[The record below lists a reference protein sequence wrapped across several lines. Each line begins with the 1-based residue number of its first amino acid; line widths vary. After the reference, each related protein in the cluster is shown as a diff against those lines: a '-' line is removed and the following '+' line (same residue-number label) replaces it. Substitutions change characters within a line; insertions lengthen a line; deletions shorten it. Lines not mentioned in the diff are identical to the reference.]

1 MQSPST
7 VRRASPAGFT
17 LIELLASI
25 AIVGILAAILTA
37 TVSRVRANSR
47 GAVCLSNMR
56 QIATAMQ
63 LYANDNQRYLPGP
76 IYQLQGPYYNIDYRR
91 LPMRLGPYLDA
102 PKATSYG
109 TVQSTMAYAD
119 IFGCPSWKAATAA
132 DTIYS
137 LVIND
142 RIARDGQPA
151 LNPWGAGDPH
161 GTGNPADATIPPLKL
176 NQFDAHGVTKP
187 GSTWLIAEAD
197 LQFPATGGTFWRVPS
212 APVHDT
218 YRSAIFADF
227 HVGRLDLQNNPLN

>member
-1 MQSPST
+1 MHIPST
-7 VRRASPAGFT
+7 PRRAGRAGFT

-25 AIVGILAAILTA
+25 AIVGILAAILIA
-37 TVSRVRANSR
+37 TISRVRASSR

-91 LPMRLGPYLDA
+91 LPMRLGPYVNA

-109 TVQSTMAYAD
+109 TAQSTMAYAEV
-119 IFGCPSWKAATAA
+119 FGCPSWKAASAS

-137 LVIND
+137 LVVND

-151 LNPWGAGDPH
+151 LNPWGFGDPN
-161 GTGNPADATIPPLKL
+161 GTGNPADVTVPPLKL
-176 NQFDAHGVTKP
+176 NQFDAYGITQS

-197 LQFPATGGTFWRVPS
+197 MRFPVVGGAFWRVSS
-212 APVHDT
+212 APVHDN
-218 YRSAIFADF
+218 YRSAIFLDF